1 MKILWEIFVGKLKD
15 AEAATSRCYIKK
27 PYIILQKITRKHL
40 HGNLTTFFRT
50 CFAGRTVQKVK
61 FSIMGFFHK
70 CGQMLI
76 KRNVSGYIHNI
87 SFVRLLSMTVGLCF
101 SKSFEK
107 SWFYR
112 RFITPSPSPLTIQY
126 WGVFLIPLLSSRNLF
141 ATYRRHIE
149 RLKEG
154 KGYFESGRG
163 GERPFGKLW
172 VMKGLFWSCKDR
184 GTIIFKVILELF
196 I

>member
-27 PYIILQKITRKHL
+27 TYIILQKITRKHL

-50 CFAGRTVQKVK
+50 CFAGRTAQKVK

-76 KRNVSGYIHNI
+76 KRNVSGYVHNI
-87 SFVRLLSMTVGLCF
+87 SFVRLLWMTVGLCF

-107 SWFYR
+107 SSFYR
-112 RFITPSPSPLTIQY
+112 RFITPSPSPHNPILRCIFDTFTVQQKS
-126 WGVFLIPLLSSRNLF
+126 FCNLPK
-141 ATYRRHIE
+141 AHWE
-149 RLKEG
+149 VEG
-154 KGYFESGRG
+154 G
-163 GERPFGKLW
+163 
-172 VMKGLFWSCKDR
+172 
-184 GTIIFKVILELF
+184 
-196 I
+196 

>member
-50 CFAGRTVQKVK
+50 CFAGRTAQKVK

-87 SFVRLLSMTVGLCF
+87 SFVRLLWMTVGLCF

-141 ATYRRHIE
+141 ATLRGWRRVRVI
-149 RLKEG
+149 LKVVGLG
-154 KGYFESGRG
+154 KGHLENFE
-163 GERPFGKLW
+163 
-172 VMKGLFWSCKDR
+172 
-184 GTIIFKVILELF
+184 
-196 I
+196 

>member
-50 CFAGRTVQKVK
+50 CFAGRTAQKVK

-87 SFVRLLSMTVGLCF
+87 SFVRLLWMTVGLCF

-112 RFITPSPSPLTIQY
+112 RFITFSPSPPQSNIEVYFWYLYCPAEIFLQLTEGTLRG
-126 WGVFLIPLLSSRNLF
+126 W
-141 ATYRRHIE
+141 RRVRVI
-149 RLKEG
+149 LKVVGLG
-154 KGYFESGRG
+154 KGHLENFE
-163 GERPFGKLW
+163 
-172 VMKGLFWSCKDR
+172 
-184 GTIIFKVILELF
+184 
-196 I
+196 